1 MITLET
7 LKDLGI
13 DPKDGLARC
22 MNKEDFYFKML
33 KLGLSDEKFDLI
45 EDILKNKKMKECFEM
60 AHALKGVTGN
70 LALTPMY
77 NSLSELTE
85 LLRNNKDADYLAI
98 YKSVKEMRDKLLKI
112 INE

>member
-1 MITLET
+1 MITLEI
-7 LKDLGI
+7 LKEMGI

-33 KLGLSDEKFDLI
+33 KLGLSDEKFDSI
-45 EDILKNKKMKECFEM
+45 EEILKDKKMKEGFEM
-60 AHALKGVTGN
+60 AHAIKGVVGN

-77 NSLSELTE
+77 KSMSELTE
-85 LLRNNKDADYLAI
+85 LLRNNKDGDYLTI
-98 YKSVKEMRDKLLKI
+98 YKPVKEMRDKLLKI

>member
-1 MITLET
+1 MITLEI

-33 KLGLSDEKFDLI
+33 KLGLSNEKFDSI
-45 EDILKNKKMKECFEM
+45 EEVLRDKNMKEGFEM
-60 AHALKGVTGN
+60 AHALKGVAGN
-70 LALTPMY
+70 LAIDPIYKPM
-77 NSLSELTE
+77 SELTE
-85 LLRNNKDADYLAI
+85 LLRNKKDGDYLGI
-98 YKSVKEMRDKLLKI
+98 YKPAKEMRDKLLKI